1 VQLRVRFRAPLA
13 VLALA
18 ATVLATTGSV
28 ATASG
33 PSAGRAA
40 KLSGSITV
48 FAASSLTEV
57 FTKIGSDF
65 QRLHPG
71 VTVTFNFNASST
83 LAAQIQ
89 QAAPADVFAS
99 ADPSNMT
106 KVAGQISGRA
116 VFAENLLQI
125 AVAPGNPKHIRSLAD
140 TLKPGVQ
147 LVLCAPAVPCGEFAL
162 QAYAKQHLQ
171 VGNVPTGLNVK
182 DTLQKVTLGEAD
194 AAVVYVTD
202 VLSAKGSVTGVRIPL
217 SQNVVAVYPIGVVK
231 DSSNTPVARAF
242 ETYVLSAAGQRTMR
256 QFGFLRP

>member
-1 VQLRVRFRAPLA
+1 MSVRFRFPA
-13 VLALA
+13 VLAGLVLA
-18 ATVLATTGSV
+18 ATVLATSGSP

-33 PSAGRAA
+33 PSTGHAA

-48 FAASSLTEV
+48 FGASSLTEV
-57 FTKIGSDF
+57 FTKMGADF
-65 QRLHPG
+65 DRLHPG
-71 VTVTFNFNASST
+71 VTVAFNFNVSST

-89 QAAPADVFAS
+89 QEAPADVFAS
-99 ADPSNMT
+99 ADQSNMS
-106 KVAGQISGRA
+106 KVAGMITGRA
-116 VFAENLLQI
+116 VFAENLLEI

-140 TLKPGVQ
+140 TVKPDVL

-162 QAYAKQHLQ
+162 QAYQKQGIS

-182 DTLQKVTLGEAD
+182 DTLSKVTLGEAD

-231 DSSNTPVARAF
+231 SSPNRPRAAAF
-242 ETYVLSAAGQRTMR
+242 EAYVLSSAGQRTLR
-256 QFGFLRP
+256 QFGFLKP

>member
-1 VQLRVRFRAPLA
+1 VQVRVRFRAALA
-13 VLALA
+13 VLAVA
-18 ATVLATTGSV
+18 ATVLATAGT

-33 PSAGRAA
+33 PSAGRKA

-57 FTKIGSDF
+57 FTKMGADF

-71 VTVTFNFNASST
+71 VSVTFNFGASST

-106 KVAGQISGRA
+106 KVASMISGRA

-125 AVAPGNPKHIRSLAD
+125 AVAPGNPKHIQSLAD

-147 LVLCAPAVPCGEFAL
+147 LVLCAPTVPCGEFAL
-162 QAYAKQHLQ
+162 EAYQKAHLQ

-182 DTLQKVTLGEAD
+182 DTLEKVTLGEAD

-231 DSSNTPVARAF
+231 GSSNRPVAAAF
-242 ETYVLSAAGQRTMR
+242 EAYVLSAAGQRTLR
-256 QFGFLRP
+256 QFGFLKP